1 MSDWRQRPRN
11 GKAEFLAHKSFVRE
25 GLNAGHTKTYLHQVL
40 KNEHNLT
47 LSLSQFN
54 RHVKALMT
62 ADRPS
67 DVVPIEDT
75 YKVQEN
81 QDAPLNGQHTHS
93 DQRSSKADASAVK
106 SHKSDADTQRKP
118 LTRADLRKISND
130 IRNLDLDAL
139 VKGKG
144 LVKIE

>member
-11 GKAEFLAHKSFVRE
+11 GKAEFLAHQAFIRE
-25 GLNAGHTKTYLHQVL
+25 GLNAGHTKTHLHQVL

-54 RHVKALMT
+54 RHIKALMT
-62 ADRPS
+62 AERPS
-67 DVVPIEDT
+67 DVEPNEDAHE
-75 YKVQEN
+75 VQKN
-81 QDAPLNGQHTHS
+81 QDAPLNGQHTNS
-93 DQRSSKADASAVK
+93 DHINSKADASAAK

-144 LVKIE
+144 LVRIQ